1 MSGHELAPAR
11 HRELPAEAGEA
22 RVDEPSQGAVA
33 DEPQLLDLLPGHF
46 PGHRRVGG
54 DCLPAVGLRGGNEVQ
69 SAMHSNRAFTG
80 MQKACKLSK
89 LGSF

>member
-33 DEPQLLDLLPGHF
+33 DEPQLLQISLGAHPASQAIERKDLDQVDRKPSCQIHF
-46 PGHRRVGG
+46 GI
-54 DCLPAVGLRGGNEVQ
+54 
-69 SAMHSNRAFTG
+69 NRLFNFLHTTCCVLA
-80 MQKACKLSK
+80 
-89 LGSF
+89 